1 MTETVGQ
8 RPASTGNPHVRGDY
22 VVDEAT
28 RQAMP
33 SEPAWVGRVQLV
45 STGPPLRYVLV
56 TETGYEWRADPRDVR
71 PATVEERSEYDA
83 ALERR
88 LRGLRDLGLRLTG
101 SRRA

>member
-1 MTETVGQ
+1 MRSTEASAPS
-8 RPASTGNPHVRGDY
+8 RPRQERGDY

-28 RQAMP
+28 RQTMP

-45 STGPPLRYVLV
+45 SPGPPLRYVLV
-56 TETGYEWRADPRDVR
+56 TATGYEWRADPRDVR
-71 PATVEERSEYDA
+71 PATAEERDEYDA

-88 LRGLRDLGLRLTG
+88 LRGLRELGRRLTG

>member
-1 MTETVGQ
+1 MTAGAAQ
-8 RPASTGNPHVRGDY
+8 YGRGDY

-45 STGPPLRYVLV
+45 SVGSPLRYVLV
-56 TETGYEWRADPRDVR
+56 TATGYEWRARLGDVR
-71 PATVEERSEYDA
+71 PATVEERAEYDA

-88 LRGLRDLGLRLTG
+88 LRGLRDLGGRLTG